1 MKKEEKLIKE
11 KGLINTFKKIN
22 NKTNL
27 NKNILFKN
35 KYYLNK
41 FKNKIFFFKI
51 NYFLISKIT
60 YLDKKSQFSKKCLFF
75 RKISILQKLVLIFI

>member
-27 NKNILFKN
+27 NK
-35 KYYLNK
+35 
-41 FKNKIFFFKI
+41 IFFFKI

-60 YLDKKSQFSKKCLFF
+60 YLNKKSQFSKKCLFF